1 LNSIVKDLS
10 TISNKILVNAGFE
23 VNALVRDI
31 TKEKERLF
39 DEIKLVQRDLSD
51 LISLNN
57 AMNEQSLV

>member
-1 LNSIVKDLS
+1 MNSIVKDLS